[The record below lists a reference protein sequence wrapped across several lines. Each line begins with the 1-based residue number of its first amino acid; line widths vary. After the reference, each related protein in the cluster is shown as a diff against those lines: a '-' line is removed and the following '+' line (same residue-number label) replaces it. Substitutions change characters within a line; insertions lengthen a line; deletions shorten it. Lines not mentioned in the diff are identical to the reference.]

1 MIQAKSRDKFGDLEC
16 NLLSKCFVHPPPPLV
31 ARDKMKVHYISVDT
45 IFNLLLVYMDMF
57 IGAAFDRGSRLH
69 FEFEIFLTNLLLWI
83 IPQSRILLF
92 SLERVS
98 SEKKR
103 LFSSINIPSVILQ
116 KKLPYVYLFTYV

>member
-1 MIQAKSRDKFGDLEC
+1 
-16 NLLSKCFVHPPPPLV
+16 
-31 ARDKMKVHYISVDT
+31 
-45 IFNLLLVYMDMF
+45 MF

-116 KKLPYVYLFTYV
+116 KKLPSVYLFTYV